1 MKRTLLSLCVLLC
14 VLPALS
20 QIPTDGLMMPAK
32 TICTGFIYQ
41 HDSWDHYWE
50 GSLKRDNGNVGTF
63 TGQTV
68 MWYGVYGLTPKINI
82 MASLPY
88 AANRLSAGTLM
99 PMNGLQDAMISGKYK
114 LIQAEAGPG
123 KFYMF
128 GVASFSTPMSNYSPD
143 FYPISLGTH
152 TTNVGGRL
160 TFNYTTRL
168 GIYVNTSGGY
178 TWRSNTKLD
187 RPAYFTDNHY
197 YSTNEVWMPNVL
209 DYKVDVGYHMGPLQA
224 EVSYTQMNTLGGG
237 DIRRQDMPFVSNR
250 MNANRIGGLVMYH
263 LPWPKNLGVRGMV
276 SHTLAGRN
284 VGQTTSLMCGVLYTI
299 YFNKQNTEETSNNN

>member
-14 VLPALS
+14 ALPALS

-250 MNANRIGGLVMYH
+250 MNFQKVGFLAMYY
-263 LPWPKNLGVRGMV
+263 LPKPKNFAIRGSV
-276 SHTLAGRN
+276 QYTIARHN
-284 VGQTTSLMCGVLYTI
+284 VGQSTTFLGGILYT
-299 YFNKQNTEETSNNN
+299 FHFGKEQQ